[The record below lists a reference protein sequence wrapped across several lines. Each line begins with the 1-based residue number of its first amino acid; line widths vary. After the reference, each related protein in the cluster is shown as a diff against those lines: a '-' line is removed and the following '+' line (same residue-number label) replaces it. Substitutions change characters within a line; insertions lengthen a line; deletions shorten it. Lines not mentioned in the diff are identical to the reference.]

1 MSVQRIDTK
10 PTYSEIVIHNNV
22 VYLAGQVPQDYE
34 GMDFKRQARE
44 VFNLVDFH
52 LNRVGSNK
60 TKILNLQIFLTD
72 PANYGDMNRVFLEWM
87 PEGKAPARN
96 TICGVRFP
104 NPNWQIE
111 VVVTAAI

>member
-1 MSVQRIDTK
+1 MSIQRIDTK
-10 PTYSEIVIHNNV
+10 PTYSEIVINNNI
-22 VYLAGQVPQDYE
+22 VYLSGQVPNDYAGAE
-34 GMDFKRQARE
+34 FKKQVKE
-44 VFNLVDFH
+44 VFSLIDFQ
-52 LNRVGSNK
+52 LQRVGSNK

-72 PANYGDMNRVFLEWM
+72 PANYGEMNNVFLEWM

-104 NPNWQIE
+104 NPKWQIE

>member
-1 MSVQRIDTK
+1 MSIQRIDTK
-10 PTYSEIVIHNNV
+10 PTYSEIVINNNV
-22 VYLAGQVPQDYE
+22 VYLSGQVAQEYAKS
-34 GMDFKRQARE
+34 DFKSQARE
-44 VFNLVDFH
+44 VFALIDFQ
-52 LNRVGSNK
+52 LQRVGSNK

-72 PANYGDMNRVFLEWM
+72 PANYGDMNNVFLEWM

-104 NPNWQIE
+104 NPNWKIE

>member
-1 MSVQRIDTK
+1 MSIQRIDTK
-10 PTYSEIVIHNNV
+10 PTYSEIVINNNI
-22 VYLAGQVPQDYE
+22 VYLSGQVPHDYAGAE
-34 GMDFKRQARE
+34 FKKQVKE
-44 VFNLVDFH
+44 VFNLIDYQ
-52 LNRVGSNK
+52 LQRVGSNK

-72 PANYGDMNRVFLEWM
+72 PANYGDMNKVFLDWM

-104 NPNWQIE
+104 NPDWKIE

>member
-1 MSVQRIDTK
+1 MSIQRIDTK
-10 PTYSEIVIHNNV
+10 PTYSEIVINNNV
-22 VYLAGQVPQDYE
+22 VYLSGQVAQEYAKS
-34 GMDFKRQARE
+34 DFKSQARE
-44 VFNLVDFH
+44 VFSLIDFQ
-52 LNRVGSNK
+52 LQRVGSNK

-72 PANYGDMNRVFLEWM
+72 PANYGDMNNVFLEWM

-104 NPNWQIE
+104 NPNWKIE

>member
-1 MSVQRIDTK
+1 MSIQRIDTK
-10 PTYSEIVIHNNV
+10 PTYSEIVINNNII
-22 VYLAGQVPQDYE
+22 YLSGQVAQEYANA
-34 GMDFKRQARE
+34 DFKSQARE
-44 VFNLVDFH
+44 VFSLIDFQ
-52 LNRVGSNK
+52 LQRMGSNK

-72 PANYGDMNRVFLEWM
+72 PANYGDMNNVFLEWM

-104 NPNWQIE
+104 NLNWKIE